1 MARKSALFV
10 PRDPRINRQFPH
22 TRQSLPPLGLTP
34 RPPYNAPMIP
44 DFDIAGEPK
53 NTRIVVA
60 MSGGVDSS
68 VAAALAKRAGYDVV
82 GVTLQLYNHGEA
94 VKKKGACCAGSDIHD
109 ARTVAAKI
117 GIPHFVLDYEERF
130 RDQVIQP
137 FADSY
142 ARGETPVPCISCN
155 QTVKFKDLLATA
167 KDLGGAALVT
177 GHYIESRAAGN
188 HRAMFRAH
196 DADRDQSYFL
206 YATTQAQLDY
216 LRFPLGGLAK
226 PAVRA
231 IAEELGLL
239 VASKPDSQDIC
250 FVPTGRYTTIID
262 RLKPNA
268 GEPGEIVHLDGRVL
282 GHHQGIIHYT
292 VGQRRGLNVALGTP
306 QSEPLYVI
314 RLDAK
319 RKHVIV
325 GPREALLVGAAKLRD
340 INWLG
345 NTSPMEMASNGA
357 TVFARVRSS
366 RAPIAANLLADG
378 NDLYVTFPDGE
389 EGVAPGQACVLY
401 ESADLRARVL
411 GGGVI
416 TATLPISESRG
427 KIDLALKP
435 EAALVV

>member
-1 MARKSALFV
+1 M
-10 PRDPRINRQFPH
+10 
-22 TRQSLPPLGLTP
+22 T
-34 RPPYNAPMIP
+34 P
-44 DFDIAGEPK
+44 DFDIAGDPK
-53 NTRIVVA
+53 KTRIVVA

-94 VKKKGACCAGSDIHD
+94 IKKKGACCAGSDIHD

-130 RDQVIQP
+130 RDQVIRP

-177 GHYIESRAAGN
+177 GHYIQSRSAGN
-188 HRAMFRAH
+188 RRAMHRAH

-206 YATTQAQLDY
+206 YATTQEQLDF

-231 IAEELGLL
+231 IAEELGLV
-239 VASKPDSQDIC
+239 VANKPDSQDIC
-250 FVPTGRYTTIID
+250 FVPSGRYTTIID

-268 GEPGEIVHLDGRVL
+268 GEPGEVVHLDGRVL

-292 VGQRRGLNVALGTP
+292 VGQRRGLNVAGG
-306 QSEPLYVI
+306 EPLYVV
-314 RLDAK
+314 RLDPKTK
-319 RKHVIV
+319 RVIV
-325 GPREALLVGAAKLRD
+325 GPREALLVGRATLRE

-345 NTSPMEMASNGA
+345 DVSPAEMSQAG
-357 TVFARVRSS
+357 TRVFARVRSA
-366 RAPIAANLLADG
+366 RAPVPATLHCDG
-378 NDLYVTFPDGE
+378 IGFSVEFIDGE

-401 ESADLRARVL
+401 DSPGLQARIL

-416 TATLPISESRG
+416 TATLPANQSRE
-427 KIDLALKP
+427 KIVMASLP
-435 EAALVV
+435 GAALAV

>member
-1 MARKSALFV
+1 M
-10 PRDPRINRQFPH
+10 
-22 TRQSLPPLGLTP
+22 T
-34 RPPYNAPMIP
+34 P
-44 DFDIAGEPK
+44 DFEIAGEPQK
-53 NTRIVVA
+53 TRIVVA

-94 VKKKGACCAGSDIHD
+94 IQKKGACCAGSDIHD

-117 GIPHFVLDYEERF
+117 GIPHFVLDYEARF
-130 RDQVIQP
+130 REQVIQP

-155 QTVKFKDLLATA
+155 QTVKFTDLLATA

-177 GHYIESRAAGN
+177 GHYIESRSAGN

-206 YATTQAQLDY
+206 YATTQEQLDY

-231 IAEELGLL
+231 IAEELGLI
-239 VASKPDSQDIC
+239 VANKPDSQDIC
-250 FVPTGRYTTIID
+250 FVPSGRYTTIID
-262 RLKPNA
+262 RLKPDAAEA
-268 GEPGEIVHLDGRVL
+268 GEVVHLDGRAL
-282 GHHQGIIHYT
+282 GTHKGIVNYT
-292 VGQRRGLNVALGTP
+292 VGQRRGLNIAMNTP
-306 QSEPLYVI
+306 EGEPLYVI

-319 RKHVIV
+319 TRRVIV
-325 GPREALLVGAAKLRD
+325 GPREALRVGRARLRD

-345 NTSPMEMASNGA
+345 DRPLEEMASSGA
-357 TVFARVRSS
+357 PVFARVRST
-366 RAPIAANLLADG
+366 RQPIAAALHRDADG
-378 NDLYVTFPDGE
+378 IFVAFADGE

-401 ESADLRARVL
+401 DGAGLRSRVL

-416 TATLPISESRG
+416 AATLPMDPGRG
-427 KIDLALKP
+427 KIVPVAKP
-435 EAALVV
+435 EAAIAG

>member
-1 MARKSALFV
+1 MKLDLEI
-10 PRDPRINRQFPH
+10 P
-22 TRQSLPPLGLTP
+22 G
-34 RPPYNAPMIP
+34 APQ
-44 DFDIAGEPK
+44 

-94 VKKKGACCAGSDIHD
+94 IKKKGACCAGSDIHD

-177 GHYIESRAAGN
+177 GHYIESRRAGN

-206 YATTQAQLDY
+206 YATTQEQLDY

-226 PAVRA
+226 PEVRR
-231 IAEELGLL
+231 IAEELGLV
-239 VASKPDSQDIC
+239 VANKPDSQDIC
-250 FVPTGRYTTIID
+250 FVPTGKYTTIID

-282 GHHQGIIHYT
+282 GTHQGIIHYT
-292 VGQRRGLNVALGTP
+292 VGQRRGLNIAQG
-306 QSEPLYVI
+306 EPLYVI
-314 RLDAK
+314 RLEAHTK
-319 RKHVIV
+319 RVIV
-325 GPREALLVGAAKLRD
+325 GPREALLVGRARLRD
-340 INWLG
+340 INWIGDGSALELADAG
-345 NTSPMEMASNGA
+345 TR
-357 TVFARVRSS
+357 VFARVRST
-366 RAPIAANLLADG
+366 RDPVAARLHREG
-378 NDLYVTFPDGE
+378 NEIFAVFPEGE

-401 ESADLRARVL
+401 DSAGPRARVL

-416 TATLPISESRG
+416 GATLPLDESRE
-427 KIDLALKP
+427 KMTPASKQ

>member
-1 MARKSALFV
+1 
-10 PRDPRINRQFPH
+10 
-22 TRQSLPPLGLTP
+22 
-34 RPPYNAPMIP
+34 MIP
-44 DFDIAGEPK
+44 DFDIAGAPQK
-53 NTRIVVA
+53 TRIVVA

-94 VKKKGACCAGSDIHD
+94 IKKKGACCAGSDIHD

-130 RDQVIQP
+130 HDQVIRP

-155 QTVKFKDLLATA
+155 QTVKFKDLLSTA

-177 GHYIESRAAGN
+177 GHYIESRPAGN
-188 HRAMFRAH
+188 HRAMYRAH

-206 YATTQAQLDY
+206 YATTQEQLDY

-226 PAVRA
+226 PVVRA
-231 IAEELGLL
+231 IAEELGLA
-239 VASKPDSQDIC
+239 VANKPDSQDIC
-250 FVPTGRYTTIID
+250 FVPSGRYTTIID

-282 GHHQGIIHYT
+282 GQHAGIIHYT
-292 VGQRRGLNVALGTP
+292 VGQRRGLNIALSTP
-306 QSEPLYVI
+306 EAEPLYVI
-314 RLDAK
+314 KLDAK
-319 RKHVIV
+319 TKRVIV
-325 GPREALLVGAAKLRD
+325 GSREALLVGRAQLRD

-345 NTSPMEMASNGA
+345 DISPAEMAA
-357 TVFARVRSS
+357 ARVPVFARVRST
-366 RAPIAANLLADG
+366 RAPVPTALLSHADQ
-378 NDLYVTFPDGE
+378 LSVVFPTGE

-401 ESADLRARVL
+401 DSAGPRARVL

-416 TATLPISESRG
+416 AATLPLDESRE
-427 KIDLALKP
+427 KIMPVSQP

>member
-1 MARKSALFV
+1 
-10 PRDPRINRQFPH
+10 
-22 TRQSLPPLGLTP
+22 
-34 RPPYNAPMIP
+34 MIP
-44 DFDIAGEPK
+44 DFEIAGEPQK
-53 NTRIVVA
+53 TRIVVA

-94 VKKKGACCAGSDIHD
+94 VQKKGACCAGSDIHD

-117 GIPHFVLDYEERF
+117 GIPHFVLDYETRF
-130 RDQVIQP
+130 REQVIQP

-155 QTVKFKDLLATA
+155 QTVKFKDLLSTA

-177 GHYIESRAAGN
+177 GHYIESRNAGN
-188 HRAMFRAH
+188 HRAMYRAH

-206 YATTQAQLDY
+206 YATKQEQLDY

-231 IAEELGLL
+231 IAEELGLI
-239 VASKPDSQDIC
+239 VANKPDSQDIC
-250 FVPTGRYTTIID
+250 FVPSGRYTTIID

-268 GEPGEIVHLDGRVL
+268 GEPGDIVHLDGRVL
-282 GHHQGIIHYT
+282 GTHQGIIHYT
-292 VGQRRGLNVALGTP
+292 VGQRRGLNIAEG
-306 QSEPLYVI
+306 EPLYVI
-314 RLDAK
+314 KLDAK
-319 RKHVIV
+319 TKRVIV
-325 GPREALLVGAAKLRD
+325 GPRDALLVGRATLRD

-345 NTSPMEMASNGA
+345 DMSPAEMASSR
-357 TVFARVRSS
+357 TPVFARVRST
-366 RAPIAANLLADG
+366 RAPVPAALHCDG
-378 NDLYVTFPDGE
+378 NQIFIDFADGE

-401 ESADLRARVL
+401 DSDGLRSRIL

-416 TATLPISESRG
+416 TSTLPMSQSRE
-427 KIDLALKP
+427 KIPAALQP
-435 EAALVV
+435 EAALAN

>member
-1 MARKSALFV
+1 
-10 PRDPRINRQFPH
+10 
-22 TRQSLPPLGLTP
+22 
-34 RPPYNAPMIP
+34 MIAQ
-44 DFDIAGEPK
+44 FDIAGEPQK
-53 NTRIVVA
+53 TRIVVA

-94 VKKKGACCAGSDIHD
+94 IKKKGACCAGSDIHD
-109 ARTVAAKI
+109 ARTVAARI

-177 GHYIESRAAGN
+177 GHYIDSRSAGN
-188 HRAMFRAH
+188 RRAMYRAH

-206 YATTQAQLDY
+206 YATTQEQLDY

-226 PAVRA
+226 PEVRR
-231 IAEELGLL
+231 IAEELGLV
-239 VASKPDSQDIC
+239 VANKPDSQDIC
-250 FVPTGRYTTIID
+250 FVPTGRYTTLID

-282 GHHQGIIHYT
+282 GTHQGIIHYT
-292 VGQRRGLNVALGTP
+292 VGQRRGLNIAEG
-306 QSEPLYVI
+306 EPLYVI
-314 RLDAK
+314 KLDAK
-319 RKHVIV
+319 AKRVIV
-325 GPREALLVGAAKLRD
+325 GPREALRVGHARLRD

-345 NTSPMEMASNGA
+345 DRPIAEMASAGVP
-357 TVFARVRSS
+357 VFARVRST
-366 RAPIAANLLADG
+366 RAPVPAALHCEG
-378 NDLYVTFPDGE
+378 NEIFIEFADGE
-389 EGVAPGQACVLY
+389 EGVAPGQACVIY
-401 ESADLRARVL
+401 DSAGLRARIL

-416 TATLPISESRG
+416 TATLPMNQSRE
-427 KIDLALKP
+427 KIAPALKP

>member
-1 MARKSALFV
+1 MK
-10 PRDPRINRQFPH
+10 
-22 TRQSLPPLGLTP
+22 
-34 RPPYNAPMIP
+34 P
-44 DFDIAGEPK
+44 DFEIEGLPQK
-53 NTRIVVA
+53 TRIVVA

-68 VAAALAKRAGYDVV
+68 VAAVLAKRAGYDVV
-82 GVTLQLYNHGEA
+82 GATLQLYNHGEA
-94 VKKKGACCAGSDIHD
+94 IQKKGACCAGSDIHD
-109 ARTVAAKI
+109 ARMVAAKI

-130 RDQVIQP
+130 REQVIRP

-177 GHYIESRAAGN
+177 GHYIESRGAGN
-188 HRAMFRAH
+188 HRAMYRAH

-206 YATTQAQLDY
+206 YATTQEQLDY

-231 IAEELGLL
+231 IAEELGLI
-239 VASKPDSQDIC
+239 VANKPDSQDIC
-250 FVPTGRYTTIID
+250 FVPSGRYTTIID

-268 GEPGEIVHLDGRVL
+268 GEPGEIVHLDGRML
-282 GHHQGIIHYT
+282 GTHQGIIHYT
-292 VGQRRGLNVALGTP
+292 VGQRRGLNIALGTP
-306 QSEPLYVI
+306 EAEPLYVI
-314 RLDAK
+314 KLDAK
-319 RKHVIV
+319 TKRVIV
-325 GPREALLVGAAKLRD
+325 GPREALLVGRAQLRD

-345 NTSPMEMASNGA
+345 TVSPAEMAQA
-357 TVFARVRSS
+357 QTPVFARVRSTRS
-366 RAPIAANLLADG
+366 PVEAALHCDG
-378 NDLYVTFPDGE
+378 NRISIGFADGE

-401 ESADLRARVL
+401 DSADPRARVL

-416 TATLPISESRG
+416 AATLPLDESRE
-427 KIDLALKP
+427 KIVSALQP

>member
-1 MARKSALFV
+1 MKL
-10 PRDPRINRQFPH
+10 
-22 TRQSLPPLGLTP
+22 
-34 RPPYNAPMIP
+34 
-44 DFDIAGEPK
+44 DFDIAGEPAK
-53 NTRIVVA
+53 TRIVVA

-94 VKKKGACCAGSDIHD
+94 IKKKGACCAGSDIHD

-130 RDQVIQP
+130 REQVIQP

-177 GHYIESRAAGN
+177 GHYIESRQAGN
-188 HRAMFRAH
+188 RRAMYRAH
-196 DADRDQSYFL
+196 DAERDQSYFL
-206 YATTQAQLDY
+206 YATTQEQLDY
-216 LRFPLGGLAK
+216 LRFPLGGLPK
-226 PAVRA
+226 PEVRK
-231 IAEELGLL
+231 IAEELGLI
-239 VASKPDSQDIC
+239 VANKPDSQDIC

-268 GEPGEIVHLDGRVL
+268 GEPGEIVHSDGRVL
-282 GHHQGIIHYT
+282 GEHQGIIHYT
-292 VGQRRGLNVALGTP
+292 VGQRRGLNIAMTTP
-306 QSEPLYVI
+306 EGEPLYVI

-319 RKHVIV
+319 TKRVIV
-325 GPREALLVGAAKLRD
+325 GPRAALLVGRAMLRD

-345 NTSPMEMASNGA
+345 DVSPVGMASSA
-357 TVFARVRSS
+357 TPIFARVRST
-366 RAPIAANLLADG
+366 RAPVPAVLDRDSNGISVA
-378 NDLYVTFPDGE
+378 FPEGE

-401 ESADLRARVL
+401 DSADPRGRVL

-416 TATLPISESRG
+416 GTTLPLDESRE
-427 KIDLALKP
+427 KIAPVSQP

>member
-1 MARKSALFV
+1 M
-10 PRDPRINRQFPH
+10 
-22 TRQSLPPLGLTP
+22 T
-34 RPPYNAPMIP
+34 P
-44 DFDIAGEPK
+44 DFDIAGDPHK
-53 NTRIVVA
+53 TRIVVA

-130 RDQVIQP
+130 RDQVIKP

-177 GHYIESRAAGN
+177 GHYIQSRSAGN
-188 HRAMFRAH
+188 RRAMYRAH

-206 YATTQAQLDY
+206 YATTQEQLDY

-231 IAEELGLL
+231 IAEELGLV
-239 VASKPDSQDIC
+239 VANKPDSQDIC
-250 FVPTGRYTTIID
+250 FVPSGRYTTIID

-268 GEPGEIVHLDGRVL
+268 GEPGDIVHLDGRVL
-282 GHHQGIIHYT
+282 GTHQGIIHYT
-292 VGQRRGLNVALGTP
+292 VGQRRGLNVAEG
-306 QSEPLYVI
+306 EPLYVV
-314 RLDAK
+314 RLDSKAK
-319 RKHVIV
+319 RVIV
-325 GPREALLVGAAKLRD
+325 GSREALLVGRASLRE

-345 NTSPMEMASNGA
+345 DVSPVEMAEAGIP
-357 TVFARVRSS
+357 VFARVRST
-366 RAPIAANLLADG
+366 RMPVPATLHCDG
-378 NDLYVTFPDGE
+378 TGFSIDFADGE

-401 ESADLRARVL
+401 DSPGLQARIL

-416 TATLPISESRG
+416 TATLPANQSRE
-427 KIDLALKP
+427 KIVMASLP
-435 EAALVV
+435 GAALVV

>member
-1 MARKSALFV
+1 M
-10 PRDPRINRQFPH
+10 
-22 TRQSLPPLGLTP
+22 T
-34 RPPYNAPMIP
+34 P
-44 DFDIAGEPK
+44 DFDIAGDPK
-53 NTRIVVA
+53 KTRVVVA

-94 VKKKGACCAGSDIHD
+94 IKKKGACCAGSDIHD

-130 RDQVIQP
+130 RDQVIRP

-167 KDLGGAALVT
+167 KDLGGAALVP
-177 GHYIESRAAGN
+177 GHYIQSRSAGN
-188 HRAMFRAH
+188 RRAMHRAH

-206 YATTQAQLDY
+206 YATTQEQLDF

-231 IAEELGLL
+231 IAEELGLV
-239 VASKPDSQDIC
+239 VANKPDSQDIC
-250 FVPTGRYTTIID
+250 FVPSGRYTTIID

-268 GEPGEIVHLDGRVL
+268 GEPGEVVHLDGRVL
-282 GHHQGIIHYT
+282 GTHQGIIHYT
-292 VGQRRGLNVALGTP
+292 VGQRRGLNVAGG
-306 QSEPLYVI
+306 EPLYVV
-314 RLDAK
+314 RLDPKTK
-319 RKHVIV
+319 RVIV
-325 GPREALLVGAAKLRD
+325 GPREALLVGRAALRE

-345 NTSPMEMASNGA
+345 DVSPAEMSQAG
-357 TVFARVRSS
+357 TRVFARVRSA
-366 RAPIAANLLADG
+366 RAPVPATLHCDG
-378 NDLYVTFPDGE
+378 TGFSVEFIDGE

-401 ESADLRARVL
+401 DSPGLQARIL

-416 TATLPISESRG
+416 TATLPENQSRE
-427 KIDLALKP
+427 KILMASLP
-435 EAALVV
+435 GAALVV

>member
-1 MARKSALFV
+1 MK
-10 PRDPRINRQFPH
+10 
-22 TRQSLPPLGLTP
+22 
-34 RPPYNAPMIP
+34 P
-44 DFDIAGEPK
+44 DFEIEGLPQK
-53 NTRIVVA
+53 TRIVVA

-94 VKKKGACCAGSDIHD
+94 IQKKGACCAGSDIRD

-117 GIPHFVLDYEERF
+117 GIPHFVLDYETRF
-130 RDQVIQP
+130 REQVIQP

-177 GHYIESRAAGN
+177 GHYIESRNAGN
-188 HRAMFRAH
+188 HRAMFRAA

-206 YATTQAQLDY
+206 YATTQEQLDY
-216 LRFPLGGLAK
+216 LRFPLGGLPK
-226 PAVRA
+226 PQVRA
-231 IAEELGLL
+231 IAEELGLI
-239 VASKPDSQDIC
+239 VANKPDSQDIC
-250 FVPTGRYTTIID
+250 FVPQGRYTTIID

-268 GEPGEIVHLDGRVL
+268 AEAGEIVHLDGRVL
-282 GHHQGIIHYT
+282 GLHQGIIHYT
-292 VGQRRGLNVALGTP
+292 VGQRRGLNIALSTP
-306 QSEPLYVI
+306 EAEPLYVI
-314 RLDAK
+314 KLDAK
-319 RKHVIV
+319 TKRVIV
-325 GPREALLVGAAKLRD
+325 GPREALLVGRALLRD

-345 NTSPMEMASNGA
+345 GVSLREMAANRA
-357 TVFARVRSS
+357 PVFARVRST
-366 RAPIAANLLADG
+366 RQPVEAALHCDG
-378 NDLYVTFPDGE
+378 NQIFIEFPDGE

-401 ESADLRARVL
+401 DSGELRSRVL

-416 TATLPISESRG
+416 TSTLPLDQSRG
-427 KIDLALKP
+427 KMTEDLKP

>member
-1 MARKSALFV
+1 M
-10 PRDPRINRQFPH
+10 N
-22 TRQSLPPLGLTP
+22 
-34 RPPYNAPMIP
+34 P
-44 DFDIAGEPK
+44 DFEIEGLPK
-53 NTRIVVA
+53 NTRVVVA

-94 VKKKGACCAGSDIHD
+94 INKKGACCAGSDIRD
-109 ARTVAAKI
+109 ARNVAAKI

-188 HRAMFRAH
+188 HRAMYRAA
-196 DADRDQSYFL
+196 DLDRDQSYFL
-206 YATTQAQLDY
+206 YATTQEQLDY

-231 IAEELGLL
+231 IAEELGLI
-239 VASKPDSQDIC
+239 VANKPDSQDIC
-250 FVPTGRYTTIID
+250 FVPQGRYTTIID
-262 RLKPNA
+262 RLRPNA
-268 GEPGEIVHLDGRVL
+268 AEPGEIVHLDGRVL
-282 GHHQGIIHYT
+282 GAHQGIIHYT
-292 VGQRRGLNVALGTP
+292 VGQRRGLNIALATP
-306 QSEPLYVI
+306 EAEPLYVI
-314 RLDAK
+314 KLDAAA
-319 RKHVIV
+319 RRVIV
-325 GPREALLVGAAKLRD
+325 GPREALLVGRAILREL
-340 INWLG
+340 NWLG
-345 NTSPMEMASNGA
+345 GVPLREAAAASVP
-357 TVFARVRSS
+357 VFARVRST
-366 RAPIAANLLADG
+366 RAPVAASLHCDG
-378 NDLYVTFPDGE
+378 NRIFIDFADGE

-401 ESADLRARVL
+401 DSAGPRGQIL

-416 TATLPISESRG
+416 ASTLPLDESRE
-427 KIDLALKP
+427 KMVPVLQP
-435 EAALVV
+435 EAAFAG

>member
-1 MARKSALFV
+1 
-10 PRDPRINRQFPH
+10 
-22 TRQSLPPLGLTP
+22 
-34 RPPYNAPMIP
+34 
-44 DFDIAGEPK
+44 
-53 NTRIVVA
+53 
-60 MSGGVDSS
+60 
-68 VAAALAKRAGYDVV
+68 V

-94 VKKKGACCAGSDIHD
+94 IKKKGACCAGSDIHD

-117 GIPHFVLDYEERF
+117 GIPHFVLDYEQRF
-130 RDQVIQP
+130 QEQVIQP

-177 GHYIESRAAGN
+177 GHYIESRSAGN
-188 HRAMFRAH
+188 HRAMYRAH

-206 YATTQAQLDY
+206 YATTQEQLDY

-231 IAEELGLL
+231 IAEELGLV
-239 VASKPDSQDIC
+239 VANKPDSQDIC
-250 FVPTGRYTTIID
+250 FVPAGRYTTIID

-282 GHHQGIIHYT
+282 GQHTGIIHYT
-292 VGQRRGLNVALGTP
+292 VGQRRGLNIALSTP
-306 QSEPLYVI
+306 EAEPLYVI
-314 RLDAK
+314 KLDAK
-319 RKHVIV
+319 NRRVIV
-325 GPREALLVGAAKLRD
+325 GPREALLVSRALLRD

-345 NTSPMEMASNGA
+345 DLSPREMASSR
-357 TVFARVRSS
+357 TPVFARVRST
-366 RAPIAANLLADG
+366 RAPVPAALHCEGDK
-378 NDLYVTFPDGE
+378 TFIEFVGGE

-401 ESADLRARVL
+401 DSSDLRGRVL

-416 TATLPISESRG
+416 TTALPLDESRE
-427 KIDLALKP
+427 KIAPALQP

>member
-1 MARKSALFV
+1 M
-10 PRDPRINRQFPH
+10 
-22 TRQSLPPLGLTP
+22 T
-34 RPPYNAPMIP
+34 P
-44 DFDIAGEPK
+44 DFEIEGEPAK
-53 NTRIVVA
+53 TRIVVA

-94 VKKKGACCAGSDIHD
+94 IKKKGACCAGSDIHD

-130 RDQVIQP
+130 QKQVIQP

-177 GHYIESRAAGN
+177 GHYIESRNAGN
-188 HRAMFRAH
+188 HRANHRAMYRAH

-206 YATTQAQLDY
+206 YATTQEQLDY
-216 LRFPLGGLAK
+216 LRFPLGGLPK
-226 PAVRA
+226 PQVRA
-231 IAEELGLL
+231 IAEQLGLI
-239 VASKPDSQDIC
+239 VAHKPDSQDIC
-250 FVPTGRYTTIID
+250 FVPSGRYTTIID

-268 GEPGEIVHLDGRVL
+268 AEPGEIVHLDGRVL
-282 GHHQGIIHYT
+282 GLHQGIVHYT
-292 VGQRRGLNVALGTP
+292 VGQRRGLNLALHTP
-306 QSEPLYVI
+306 EAEPLYVI
-314 RLDAK
+314 KLDAK
-319 RKHVIV
+319 SKRVIV
-325 GPREALLVGAAKLRD
+325 GPREALLVGRARLRD

-345 NTSPMEMASNGA
+345 GISASEMAEA
-357 TVFARVRSS
+357 RTPVFARVRST
-366 RAPIAANLLADG
+366 RQPIEAALHCDG
-378 NDLYVTFPDGE
+378 NDIFIDFPNGE

-401 ESADLRARVL
+401 DSGELRARVL

-416 TATLPISESRG
+416 TATLPMERSRE
-427 KIDLALKP
+427 KMDPVLKP

>member
-1 MARKSALFV
+1 
-10 PRDPRINRQFPH
+10 
-22 TRQSLPPLGLTP
+22 
-34 RPPYNAPMIP
+34 MIP
-44 DFDIAGEPK
+44 DFEIAGDPK
-53 NTRIVVA
+53 KTRVVVA

-94 VKKKGACCAGSDIHD
+94 IKKKGACCAGSDIHD

-117 GIPHFVLDYEERF
+117 GIPHFVLDYEARF
-130 RDQVIQP
+130 REQVIEP

-167 KDLGGAALVT
+167 RDLGGAALVT
-177 GHYIESRAAGN
+177 GHYVESRSAGN

-226 PAVRA
+226 PGVRA
-231 IAEELGLL
+231 IAEELGLI
-239 VASKPDSQDIC
+239 VANKPDSQDIC
-250 FVPTGRYTTIID
+250 FVPSGRYTTIID

-268 GEPGEIVHLDGRVL
+268 AEPGEIVHLDGRVL
-282 GHHQGIIHYT
+282 GKHHGIIHYT
-292 VGQRRGLNVALGTP
+292 VGQRRGLNIAEG
-306 QSEPLYVI
+306 EPLYVVK
-314 RLDAK
+314 LDAK
-319 RKHVIV
+319 TKRVVV
-325 GPREALLVGAAKLRD
+325 GPREALLVGRALLRD

-345 NTSPMEMASNGA
+345 GISLRETALARTSIY
-357 TVFARVRSS
+357 ARVRST
-366 RAPIAANLLADG
+366 RAPVE
-378 NDLYVTFPDGE
+378 VTLHCEEDRIFIDFPDGE

-401 ESADLRARVL
+401 DSGDLRARVL

-416 TATLPISESRG
+416 TSTLPMAQSRE
-427 KIDLALKP
+427 KMARELKP

>member
-1 MARKSALFV
+1 M
-10 PRDPRINRQFPH
+10 
-22 TRQSLPPLGLTP
+22 T
-34 RPPYNAPMIP
+34 P
-44 DFDIAGEPK
+44 DFEIAGDPK
-53 NTRIVVA
+53 KTRIVVA

-109 ARTVAAKI
+109 ARTVAARI

-130 RDQVIQP
+130 RDQVIRP

-177 GHYIESRAAGN
+177 GHYIQSRSAGN
-188 HRAMFRAH
+188 RRAMHRAH

-206 YATTQAQLDY
+206 YATTQEQLDF

-231 IAEELGLL
+231 IAEELGLV
-239 VASKPDSQDIC
+239 VANKPDSQDIC
-250 FVPTGRYTTIID
+250 FVPSGRYTTIID

-268 GEPGEIVHLDGRVL
+268 GEPGEVVHLDGRVL
-282 GHHQGIIHYT
+282 GTHQGIIHYT
-292 VGQRRGLNVALGTP
+292 VGQRRGLNVAGG
-306 QSEPLYVI
+306 EPLYVV
-314 RLDAK
+314 RLDPKAK
-319 RKHVIV
+319 RVIV
-325 GPREALLVGAAKLRD
+325 GPREALLVGRATLRE

-345 NTSPMEMASNGA
+345 DVSPAEMSQAG
-357 TVFARVRSS
+357 TPVFARVRSA
-366 RAPIAANLLADG
+366 RAPVPATLHCDG
-378 NDLYVTFPDGE
+378 TGFSVEFIDGE

-401 ESADLRARVL
+401 DSPGLQARIL

-416 TATLPISESRG
+416 TATLPANQSRE
-427 KIDLALKP
+427 KIVMASLP
-435 EAALVV
+435 GAALAV

>member
-1 MARKSALFV
+1 MKLDLEI
-10 PRDPRINRQFPH
+10 P
-22 TRQSLPPLGLTP
+22 G
-34 RPPYNAPMIP
+34 APQ
-44 DFDIAGEPK
+44 

-94 VKKKGACCAGSDIHD
+94 IKKKGACCAGSDIHD

-177 GHYIESRAAGN
+177 GHYIESRRAGN

-206 YATTQAQLDY
+206 YATTQEQLDY

-226 PAVRA
+226 PEVRR
-231 IAEELGLL
+231 IAEELGLV
-239 VASKPDSQDIC
+239 VANKPDSQDIC
-250 FVPTGRYTTIID
+250 FVPTGKYTTIID

-282 GHHQGIIHYT
+282 GTHQGIIHYT
-292 VGQRRGLNVALGTP
+292 VGQRRGLNIAQG
-306 QSEPLYVI
+306 EPLYVI
-314 RLDAK
+314 RLEAHTK
-319 RKHVIV
+319 RVIV
-325 GPREALLVGAAKLRD
+325 GPREALLVGRARLRD
-340 INWLG
+340 INWIGDGSALELADEG
-345 NTSPMEMASNGA
+345 TP
-357 TVFARVRSS
+357 VFARVRST
-366 RAPIAANLLADG
+366 RDPVAARLHREG
-378 NDLYVTFPDGE
+378 NEIFAVFPEGE

-401 ESADLRARVL
+401 DSAGPRARVL

-416 TATLPISESRG
+416 GATLPLDESRE
-427 KIDLALKP
+427 KMTPASKQ